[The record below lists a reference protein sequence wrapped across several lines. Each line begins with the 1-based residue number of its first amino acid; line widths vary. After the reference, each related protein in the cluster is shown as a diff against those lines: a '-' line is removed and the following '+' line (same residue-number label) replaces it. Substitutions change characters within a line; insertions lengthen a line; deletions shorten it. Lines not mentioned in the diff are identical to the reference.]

1 MQYLNATNNPYTI
14 CLMKKSLLFLLLA
27 IPLGVQCQYSQYY
40 YHRTGDTIE
49 HDSPTYFH
57 YWWDWQRYYSTL
69 RVLTLTQSSG
79 RRNGTIMY
87 RHITTDTLKIIGIA
101 GLRPSRPIHGPDDTT
116 ALDYLFVFGADP
128 LNKLAQ
134 VRRFWWRDTHRK
146 IHLQSNGTIHNL
158 QTTDDYLRPE
168 ERLSNC
174 CYNHPWDRYFD
185 VYEYYFDSAITVVDS
200 FYVGSNQSTTD
211 YYDVMEVAWG
221 GEDCEGT
228 ACDFLSF
235 HIVSQTLNQTEWTH
249 ADIPFGYLVWPI
261 IQIDTTVPP
270 EGICLPLEN
279 LRATAI
285 DTFSVSIAWTDVS
298 TVTSQ
303 VEIRYGP
310 TATPN
315 ANWHTTT
322 VSATTTATI
331 DLPRRDYS
339 DYAIFIRAICQ
350 STKNNS
356 EWSDSLFVSLPRNT
370 PDNPSPTDSLDIHLP
385 SSGNTSIT
393 LQPNPATGHTLITS
407 PLPLQHVTLHN
418 TSGALLYS
426 NPAHGLSHALPLDGL
441 PAGSYLVSVR
451 TARGTFVRTLVVK

>member
-1 MQYLNATNNPYTI
+1 
-14 CLMKKSLLFLLLA
+14 MKKTFLFLLLV
-27 IPLGVQCQYSQYY
+27 IPLGVHCQYSRFY
-40 YHRTGDTIE
+40 YHRVGDTIE

-57 YWWDWQRYYSTL
+57 LWWDWQYY
-69 RVLTLTQSSG
+69 LTTKRELYFHAKDAADPNAYIDMQ
-79 RRNGTIMY
+79 
-87 RHITTDTLKIIGIA
+87 RHFTPDTLKIVGIA
-101 GLRPSRPIHGPDDTT
+101 GLRPNPPSR
-116 ALDYLFVFGADP
+116 LDSSLHERLVIYRNGTIDKAADI
-128 LNKLAQ
+128 Q
-134 VRRFWWRDTHRK
+134 RYWWRDKHR
-146 IHLQSNGTIHNL
+146 TIHIVTNADHMEGL
-158 QTTDDYLRPE
+158 SVRPPIDPATRITD
-168 ERLSNC
+168 C
-174 CYNHPWDRYFD
+174 CYNWPLDGYFG
-185 VYEYYFDSAITVVDS
+185 VFEYYFDTAIYVVDS
-200 FYVGSNQSTTD
+200 FYVGHTVSSRT
-211 YYDVMEVAWG
+211 YYEVYEPFG
-221 GEDCEGT
+221 RSDFDCEGNP
-228 ACDFLSF
+228 CPLSPAPTYTN
-235 HIVSQTLNQTEWTH
+235 HILQTNTYEH
-249 ADIPFGYLVWPI
+249 FGWYNWDRATLVWPI

-270 EGICLPLEN
+270 EGVCLPLEN

-285 DTFSVSIAWTDVS
+285 DSFSVSIAWTDVS

-315 ANWHTTT
+315 ANWRTTT

>member
-1 MQYLNATNNPYTI
+1 
-14 CLMKKSLLFLLLA
+14 MKKSLLFLLLA

-49 HDSPTYFH
+49 HDSPTYYH
-57 YWWDWQRYYSTL
+57 AWWDWQRYHSTMRIHSLQQGSSLSGYST
-69 RVLTLTQSSG
+69 
-79 RRNGTIMY
+79 MY
-87 RHITTDTLKIIGIA
+87 RHMTNDTLKIIGVA
-101 GLRPSRPIHGPDDTT
+101 GLRPVRSIQSPDDTT
-116 ALDYLFVFGADP
+116 AQEHLFVFSANP
-128 LNKLAQ
+128 LQKLAQ
-134 VRRFWWRDTHRK
+134 IQRFWWRDAHRK
-146 IHLQSNGTIHNL
+146 IHLFSNGTIYDYYSRN
-158 QTTDDYLRPE
+158 DYLLPE
-168 ERLSNC
+168 ERITNC
-174 CYNHPWDRYFD
+174 CYNHPWERYFD
-185 VYEYYFDSAITVVDS
+185 VYEYYFDSAITVIDS
-200 FYVGSNQSTTD
+200 FYAGSDQDLANYYYTMETT
-211 YYDVMEVAWG
+211 WG
-221 GEDCEGT
+221 NEDCEGVSCNFIT
-228 ACDFLSF
+228 HHALACNP
-235 HIVSQTLNQTEWTH
+235 NQPEWTH
-249 ADIPFGYLVWPI
+249 GDIPYFHLVWPI

-270 EGICLPLEN
+270 EGVCLPLEN

-315 ANWHTTT
+315 ANWRTTT

-418 TSGALLYS
+418 TSGTLLYS